1 MTFQTQLNS
10 MKLYRIGQTEDSLET
25 VHDSLNTVTAL
36 NCSYSSTDIGRDV
49 ADSKMQLYASVVV
62 RACLM

>member
-10 MKLYRIGQTEDSLET
+10 IKLYRMGQTEDSLET

-36 NCSYSSTDIGRDV
+36 NSSYSSTDIFKDIS
-49 ADSKMQLYASVVV
+49 DSKVQLYASILV
-62 RACLM
+62 RVYLM